1 VVAERGRIVGER
13 RPGVL
18 RAGACAHATVAA
30 KPMKQCL
37 LAVLLAAALNLGIP
51 AVALPAEI
59 SIANSGV
66 VSQPSCPLSPCAVIS
81 RTTAIQVNDGGVSGP
96 FKIRQDGRIRSW
108 SVTLAAPSTYEI
120 HYFDKHE
127 GGTARAA
134 IAILQNVGGL
144 AYKLVALSPVVHL
157 QPDFGT
163 TAQVRLANPIR
174 VVKGEVLALAVPTWL
189 PALALDYP
197 TTTSWRASR
206 SSSRCSDVGLETMQ
220 SLLGASAVYGC
231 LYQTALIPYGA
242 TEKVRTA

>member
-1 VVAERGRIVGER
+1 VLDAARCR
-13 RPGVL
+13 L
-18 RAGACAHATVAA
+18 RARYGSR

-37 LAVLLAAALNLGIP
+37 LAVLVTAALAIGLP
-51 AVALPAEI
+51 AGALAAEI

-81 RTTAIQVNDGGVSGP
+81 RTTAIQVKDGGVSGP
-96 FKIRQDGRIRSW
+96 LQVKRNGRIRSW
-108 SVTLAAPSTYEI
+108 SVTLAIPSSYEI

-134 IAILQNVGGL
+134 LAILQNVGGL

-163 TAQVRLANPIR
+163 TAVMALADPIR
-174 VVKGEVLALAVPTWL
+174 VIKGELLALAVPTWL

-197 TTTSWRASR
+197 ASTSWRASR
-206 SSSRCSDVGLETMQ
+206 SSSQCSDVALQTMQ
-220 SLLGASAVYGC
+220 SLVGSLAVYGC

-242 TEKVRTA
+242 TEKVRAS